1 MRKDDTIRLRHMADA
16 ASEALGFAK
25 TAHRRDL
32 DSDRKLVLALVKDV
46 EILGE
51 AACRISPETRDTFPD
66 LPWEARVLSGGYWR
80 SQLLTRVCQRSGM
93 ARASGA
99 STGSARRRTRACS
112 SRPLAPLARLWS
124 GAGR

>member
-66 LPWEARVLSGGYWR
+66 LPREARVGMRHRLVHAYFDINLDILWR
-80 SQLLTRVCQRSGM
+80 TVEADLPPLLAQLQEILEQ
-93 ARASGA
+93 A
-99 STGSARRRTRACS
+99 
-112 SRPLAPLARLWS
+112 
-124 GAGR
+124 

>member
-66 LPWEARVLSGGYWR
+66 LPWEDMVGMRHRLVHAYFDINLDILWR
-80 SQLLTRVCQRSGM
+80 TVEADLP
-93 ARASGA
+93 
-99 STGSARRRTRACS
+99 
-112 SRPLAPLARLWS
+112 PLLARLQ
-124 GAGR
+124 GILEKA